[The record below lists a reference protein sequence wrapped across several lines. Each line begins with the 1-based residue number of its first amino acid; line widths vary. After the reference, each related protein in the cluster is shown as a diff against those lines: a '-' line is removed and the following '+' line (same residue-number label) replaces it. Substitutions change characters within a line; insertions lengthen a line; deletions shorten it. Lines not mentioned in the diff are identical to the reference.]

1 MTIQAALDMADQL
14 KPNMMSRAA
23 KILFLNEIE
32 QMIHE
37 ELIMRHAHTQEEETK
52 PEYDTD
58 TDEGTELLIPS
69 PYDMLYVY
77 WIMSKIDLLNQ
88 ELDKYNNDRALFEN
102 GYQQAADWINR
113 TRMPISR
120 VREIRI

>member
-14 KPNMMSRAA
+14 KPNMMGRAA
-23 KILFLNEIE
+23 KIIFLNEIE
-32 QMIHE
+32 GMIHE
-37 ELIMRHAHTQEEETK
+37 ELIMRHEHTAEEETR

-58 TDEGTELLIPS
+58 TDETTELIIPS

-120 VREIRI
+120 VREIMI